1 MSRAGNRGPDAGRP
15 GPRRGGTRYFVRDAA
30 AADLEAVLA
39 MKAAVWREAYGHLRD
54 ESFFERAEATLGR
67 QVEHWRGQLAAGR
80 TLWLAEDARGRCV
93 GMAAA
98 GPARQ
103 RVAPEGSRP
112 GRGPVEEPGL
122 PGTELYAVYVLA
134 QAQGSGVADAL
145 LDRTIGAQDCLL
157 WVLSGNARA
166 RAFYTRHGFTAVGGP
181 VPMEGPWSGL
191 DEQLMVRRGA

>member
-15 GPRRGGTRYFVRDAA
+15 GLRRGGTRYFVRDAA

-39 MKAAVWREAYGHLRD
+39 MKAAAWREAYGHLRD
-54 ESFFERAEATLGR
+54 ESFFERAEATLGS
-67 QVEHWRGQLAAGR
+67 QVEHWRSQLAAGR

-98 GPARQ
+98 GPVIHGSPSPADDHDS
-103 RVAPEGSRP
+103 PE
-112 GRGPVEEPGL
+112 L
-122 PGTELYAVYVLA
+122 QLYSIYVLA

-145 LDRTIGAQDCLL
+145 LDRAIGSGDCLL
-157 WVLSGNARA
+157 WVLTGNGRA
-166 RAFYTRHGFTAVGGP
+166 RAFYARHGFTAVGDP